1 MPEKEVLLT
10 GDGIKRLEDELQ
22 LLKSVKRREIAERIR
37 TAIDFGDISENSE
50 YEEAK
55 NEQAFIEG
63 RIIQL
68 EKMLRYARIID
79 TSEVPPDT
87 VGVGTTVL
95 LKDQDTGDDIE
106 YTIVGSAEADPA
118 DNKISNK
125 SPVGK
130 AILGKKVGTVV
141 EVKVPAG
148 TLRYRIQDIRI

>member
-1 MPEKEVLLT
+1 MPENEVLLT
-10 GDGIKRLEDELQ
+10 GDGIKKLEDELH

-63 RIIQL
+63 RIATL
-68 EKMLRYARIID
+68 EKMLRHARLID
-79 TSEVPPDT
+79 TSDAPPDT
-87 VGVGTTVL
+87 VAVGSTVL
-95 LKDQDTGDDIE
+95 IKDQNTGDELE
-106 YTIVGSAEADPA
+106 YTIVGSAEADP
-118 DNKISNK
+118 DNDKISNR

-130 AILGKKVGTVV
+130 ALLGKKVGEIV

-148 TLRYRIQDIRI
+148 TNQYMILDIRH

>member
-1 MPEKEVLLT
+1 LPEDEVLLT
-10 GDGIKRLEDELQ
+10 GDGIKKLEDELH

-63 RIIQL
+63 RIATL
-68 EKMLRYARIID
+68 EKMLRRARLID
-79 TSEVPPDT
+79 TSDIPPDMVA
-87 VGVGTTVL
+87 VGSTVL
-95 LKDQDTGDDIE
+95 LKDQNTGAELE
-106 YTIVGSAEADPA
+106 YTIVGSAEADP
-118 DNKISNK
+118 DNDKISHR

-130 AILGKKVGTVV
+130 ALLGKKVGEMV

-148 TLRYRIQDIRI
+148 THQYLILDIRH